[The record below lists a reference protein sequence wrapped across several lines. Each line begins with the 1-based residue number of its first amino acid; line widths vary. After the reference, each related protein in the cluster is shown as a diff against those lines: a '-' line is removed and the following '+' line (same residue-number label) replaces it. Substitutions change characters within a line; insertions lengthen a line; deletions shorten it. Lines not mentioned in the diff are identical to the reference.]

1 MVMKMNELLK
11 NIEKFII
18 DNECLTTAML
28 KTSSLKTII
37 RCYSSL
43 CCNKISE
50 FTIAFN
56 ELFKENSE
64 HKNYLHCSIIEDITL
79 FEEAERV
86 LSNNSLF
93 IQTKRIDEFNK
104 ATITTSVAKCST
116 DKNVYIIK
124 CYDYFIYLFNKIE
137 KKCYMLIKQNKKAL
151 TMVNILL
158 LTPYLMYRNLYAVH
172 GGLVNKDNYNI
183 LINNSSLGGKTTFAL
198 LFATHGWNIITEETT
213 YINSDGFILPYNIRN
228 YFNIRVGTY
237 LSFKKFFLN
246 KNIIHDDFL
255 AMEHKNEN
263 ELFDYGKKS
272 QLSIDF
278 DELGSHIQLE
288 NMKIT
293 TSLRVSIEKNR
304 KLDIQECPST
314 ENVNSFLEL
323 SLAPTV
329 LLFQDLLNYQI
340 TDKEERKNDLIRIF
354 SKTSSFILKSGFDYK
369 EQFEIILN
377 KIKN

>member
-1 MVMKMNELLK
+1 MKMNELLK

-56 ELFKENSE
+56 KLFKEKSE
-64 HKNYLHCSIIEDITL
+64 CKNDLLCSIIEDITL
-79 FEEAERV
+79 FEKAENI
-86 LSNNSLF
+86 LHNDSLY
-93 IQTKRIDEFNK
+93 IQTKRIAEFNK
-104 ATITTSVAKCST
+104 ATITTSVAKCT
-116 DKNVYIIK
+116 LDKNIYILK
-124 CYDYFIYLFNKIE
+124 CYDYFIYIFNKHD
-137 KKCYMLIKQNKKAL
+137 KKCYMLIKPNKKSL

-158 LTPYLMYRNLYAVH
+158 LTPYLMYGNLYAVH
-172 GGLVNKDNYNI
+172 GGLVNKNNYNI

-213 YINSDGFILPYNIRN
+213 YINSEGIILPYNIRN
-228 YFNIRVGTY
+228 YFNIRAGTY
-237 LSFKKFFLN
+237 LAFKDFFLN

-255 AMEHKNEN
+255 AMEHQTEN
-263 ELFDYGKKS
+263 ELFDYGKKT
-272 QLSIDF
+272 QFSIDF
-278 DELGSHIQLE
+278 DELGSRIKYE
-288 NMKIT
+288 DMKIT
-293 TSLRVSIEKNR
+293 HSLKVSIEKSR
-304 KLDIQECPST
+304 KLDIQKCSPT

-340 TDKEERKNDLIRIF
+340 TDKEERKNNLTKIF
-354 SKTSSFILKSGFDYK
+354 NNTSSFILKSGFDYK
-369 EQFEIILN
+369 ENFETILN
-377 KIKN
+377 KIEIKN